1 MTHLT
6 VPLYCAGTT
15 AFLFA
20 LLLRAIWTSAHTFVA
35 VFFGAL
41 IFFAWRT
48 FAETRKNLPAFRA
61 DLCRRSER
69 RRREAQQSA
78 ATSRTDHVK

>member
-35 VFFGAL
+35 VFLAAL
-41 IFFAWRT
+41 LFFAWRT
-48 FAETRKNLPAFRA
+48 YAETRKNWPAFKA
-61 DLCRRSER
+61 EMR
-69 RRREAQQSA
+69 RRTDARRRAAQQK
-78 ATSRTDHVK
+78 RYRCKDHA